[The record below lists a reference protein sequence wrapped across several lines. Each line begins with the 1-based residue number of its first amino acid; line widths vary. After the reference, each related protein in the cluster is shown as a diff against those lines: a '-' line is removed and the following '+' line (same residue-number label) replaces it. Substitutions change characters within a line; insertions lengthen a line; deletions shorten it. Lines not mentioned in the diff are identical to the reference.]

1 MTDVLT
7 MQQVADL
14 ARVQRP
20 VVSMWRTRHADF
32 PAPETAAPVT
42 FDAAK
47 VASWLTST
55 RRGNNPD
62 AGIDALLH
70 SSRMEAVRARLDDA
84 SALLLLQTILG
95 EPLADLD
102 PGRAPEVALDSGMG
116 DLLTPDAVLHA
127 HADADLITDVDAL
140 VEAGYSGE
148 AVLWRLVDSLRRPAG
163 PLAPATLTEGGCRL
177 VRCLLRELT
186 RDASRGVL
194 PHGSEALA
202 VLAQTTGAD
211 EGLATRLSFAATGT
225 AAQPVAVI
233 RRAFAARGDTVVS
246 PDELGDRVHLFV
258 ETGTSPAAATAFF
271 AGLAQ
276 VGQALGRRDVALVLA
291 PAEWLIDVRPPR
303 DPVRVARRALF
314 NIEEASPASHDK
326 YAAPLRYAATLPK
339 GLLAYG
345 GRQRLALYVLA
356 PSRQQTSEAFTT
368 YGDHS
373 GHALDA
379 AECAELA
386 ADVMAA
392 IAGKRDRHAF
402 LRAGHQRTA
411 TLLRGE
417 HLATTASVPA
427 PRDGG
432 EALAAAWEAVVAA
445 GGSLVPGVSLES
457 AGLITPNEPVP
468 WSRILGTYADVRPGY
483 RVADE
488 LCAAPSGAVVIG
500 PDEVR
505 GVRAVGSRRI
515 DRLVVERTVPRAK
528 FTEPGDVVFVSA
540 GGAAAI
546 VDGRG
551 GSLVQ
556 TPARVLRAR
565 RADRRGVCLAPAVAA
580 FHICAQ
586 QGSDVAGWRLHLTPV
601 GQTEAVANIA
611 ASVAAR
617 RATLRAQLDALDE
630 YEATVLPGIATGVL
644 TAEVGEAHRERHV
657 AAHAVTRA
665 AASDGAGHPSHGRKL
680 P

>member
-1 MTDVLT
+1 MTDFLT

-32 PAPETAAPVT
+32 PQPETETPAT
-42 FDAAK
+42 FDAVK
-47 VASWLTST
+47 VASWLAST

-62 AGIDALLH
+62 AGIDALIH
-70 SSRMEAVRARLDDA
+70 SSRMDAVRARLDDA
-84 SALLLLQTILG
+84 SALLLLQTLLG
-95 EPLADLD
+95 EPVVDLD
-102 PGRAPEVALDSGMG
+102 PGRVLEVVVDSGLG
-116 DLLTPDAVLHA
+116 DLLPLDTVLAAHSDAELVA
-127 HADADLITDVDAL
+127 DVDAL

-148 AVLWRLVDSLRRPAG
+148 TVLWRLVDSLRRPAE

-177 VRCLLRELT
+177 VGCLLQELT

-211 EGLATRLSFAATGT
+211 EGLGTRLSFEATGT
-225 AAQPVAVI
+225 AAQPEAVI
-233 RRAFAARGDTVVS
+233 HRAFAARGDTVVS
-246 PDELGDRVHLFV
+246 ADEHGARVHLFIK
-258 ETGTSPAAATAFF
+258 TGASPAEAAAFF
-271 AGLAQ
+271 ADLEQ

-291 PAEWLIDVRPPR
+291 PAEWLIDVRPPG
-303 DPVRVARRALF
+303 DPVRAARRAFF
-314 NIEEASPASHDK
+314 NIEEASPPSRDK
-326 YAAPLRYAATLPK
+326 YVAPLRYAATLPK

-345 GRQRLALYVLA
+345 GRRRLALYVLA
-356 PSRQQTSEAFTT
+356 SSRQEASEAFTT

-373 GHALDA
+373 GHALDT

-392 IAGKRDRHAF
+392 IAGEREKHAF

-417 HLATTASVPA
+417 NLATTASVPA

-432 EALAAAWEAVVAA
+432 EALAAAWEAEAAA
-445 GGSLVPGVSLES
+445 GGSLAPGVSLES
-457 AGLITPNEPVP
+457 AGLLTPNEPVL
-468 WSRILGTYADVRPGY
+468 WSQVIGTYADVRSGY

-500 PDEVR
+500 PGEVR

-515 DRLVVERTVPRAK
+515 DRLVVEQAVPHAK

-546 VDGRG
+546 VDRRG

-556 TPARVLRAR
+556 APARVLRAR
-565 RADRRGVCLAPAVAA
+565 RADRRNACLAPAVAA
-580 FHICAQ
+580 FDICAQ
-586 QGSDVAGWRLHLTPV
+586 KGSDIGGWRLHLTPV
-601 GQTEAVANIA
+601 GQSDGVTRVA
-611 ASVAAR
+611 ASVEAR
-617 RATLRAQLDALDE
+617 RASLRAQLDALDE
-630 YEATVLPGIATGVL
+630 YEATVLTGLASGVL
-644 TAEVGEAHRERHV
+644 
-657 AAHAVTRA
+657 RA
-665 AASDGAGHPSHGRKL
+665 RARGCESADSPQDAGLGARGGSAPAGKGGMK
-680 P
+680 